1 VADAAG
7 ITPEDLAA
15 RRVAVGNLGAALRGL
30 VDAAVRTEV
39 PDDVLAEAA
48 DLAAE
53 LAARLAVRSRGLG
66 EMAAI
71 DDVEAGERWY
81 NPVYGLGSPLAPPM
95 VPTSWGSGRATARVT
110 LGKAHEGPL
119 GLGHGGV
126 IAMLFDH
133 ILARAIRSA
142 GRGGMTA
149 SLTVS
154 YRRPVPL
161 GVPLITTAEMGAAEG
176 RRTPVTARLVAEDDP
191 TTTLAEAEGVFITPR
206 P

>member
-1 VADAAG
+1 
-7 ITPEDLAA
+7 
-15 RRVAVGNLGAALRGL
+15 
-30 VDAAVRTEV
+30 
-39 PDDVLAEAA
+39 
-48 DLAAE
+48 
-53 LAARLAVRSRGLG
+53 
-66 EMAAI
+66 
-71 DDVEAGERWY
+71 
-81 NPVYGLGSPLAPPM
+81 
-95 VPTSWGSGRATARVT
+95 
-110 LGKAHEGPL
+110 
-119 GLGHGGV
+119 
-126 IAMLFDH
+126 MLFDH